1 MNFLKKLF
9 GDYSTKELKR
19 IQPLLKR
26 INELQPTYEK
36 MTDEELRAQTPLLKE
51 RVAAEG
57 TDAVLPEAFAL
68 CSEAAW
74 RVIGQRP
81 FDTQLTGGIIL
92 HQGRIA

>member
-36 MTDEELRAQTPLLKE
+36 MTDDELRAQTPLLKE
-51 RVAAEG
+51 RVAA
-57 TDAVLPEAFAL
+57 
-68 CSEAAW
+68 
-74 RVIGQRP
+74 
-81 FDTQLTGGIIL
+81 
-92 HQGRIA
+92 